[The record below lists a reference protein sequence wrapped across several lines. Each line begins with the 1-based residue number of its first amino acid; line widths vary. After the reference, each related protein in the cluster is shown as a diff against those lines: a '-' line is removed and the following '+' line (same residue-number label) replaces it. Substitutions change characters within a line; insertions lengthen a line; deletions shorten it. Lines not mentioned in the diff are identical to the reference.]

1 MVSPVKKAVAI
12 LLPCI
17 LAAVAILIFVNREEK
32 APPDADLKQLA
43 LQNTARQLSDQL
55 SGAKA
60 YAHIEEILE
69 FGPRPPASEGLA
81 KTIEYL
87 ESTLAGYGWM
97 TERQTFKAA
106 TPDGPV
112 DFTNLMAR
120 HQSALPLPDSL
131 PWIVGGHIDSKIMTE
146 PFVGANDGGSSTGI
160 LLEMARV
167 LSTDPASAAKVEIVF
182 FDGEEAFRPGITA
195 TDGLYGSK
203 YFAHAMTT
211 QRSSWPGGGIIL
223 DIVGDPNHDL
233 LFSPEAPPHFAATIE
248 SCAKRRSFAKP
259 FEMSPFPI
267 LDDHVPLQNAGIPCL
282 HVIGKFGMMPYW
294 HTPEDTIDKV
304 DPDMLEKVGRMT
316 LDFLAEVPTAP
327 GS

>member
-1 MVSPVKKAVAI
+1 MSAVKKAVAI
-12 LLPCI
+12 LLPC
-17 LAAVAILIFVNREEK
+17 LLAVAALFFFINRDK
-32 APPDADLKQLA
+32 DSSVTGAPEPLA
-43 LQNTARQLSDQL
+43 IRTISPGLSDSF
-55 SGAKA
+55 SGQRA
-60 YAHIEEILE
+60 YAHIEDILR

-81 KTIEYL
+81 KTLDYL
-87 ESTLAGYGWM
+87 EATLTGYGWKCS
-97 TERQTFKAA
+97 RQTFKAA

-112 DFTNLMAR
+112 TFTNLLAR
-120 HQSALPLPDSL
+120 HESAPGLPESR
-131 PWIVGGHIDSKIMTE
+131 PWIVGGHIDSKILSK

-167 LSTDPASAAKVEIVF
+167 LSTDEASAAGIEIVF

-203 YFAHAMTT
+203 YFAHALAR
-211 QRSSWPGGGIIL
+211 RSSWPAAGIIL

-233 LFSPEAPPHFAATIE
+233 LFSPEAPEHFAATIKR
-248 SCAKRRSFAKP
+248 CAERQSFAKP

-282 HVIGKFGMMPYW
+282 HIIGKFGQMEYW
-294 HTPEDTIDKV
+294 HTPEDTLDKV
-304 DPDMLEKVGRMT
+304 DAGMLEKVGRMT
-316 LDFLAEVPTAP
+316 LDFLAEVPADE